1 MTRTSALS
9 TRRSSSDQ
17 FRTASA
23 RVSRSESG
31 WAPIRKKRSKLRSHI
46 SSSKSS
52 RGLARRAHLVREP
65 AQLAPQQLRAQLG
78 ARLRHE
84 PGRVVS
90 RLFRHGRIIAPA
102 CFDRGAL
109 ARLR

>member
-1 MTRTSALS
+1 MSCMTRTSALS

-17 FRTASA
+17 FRNASA

-52 RGLARRAHLVREP
+52 PARPAVPTWSVKRRSWPRSSSERSSARGSGTNRGVSSRASFATGGL
-65 AQLAPQQLRAQLG
+65 
-78 ARLRHE
+78 
-84 PGRVVS
+84 
-90 RLFRHGRIIAPA
+90 
-102 CFDRGAL
+102 
-109 ARLR
+109 